1 MWKQGDTNSAVIT
14 QIHGQEIFSVKMQL
28 FFICLIHGW
37 SFLFILHGTF
47 CEYLINTSGN
57 LCADTMKI
65 IKMHWM
71 DDYQLLEKDSDGSA
85 SLSSF
90 DLLQV
95 LGPRSAGADWVRFH
109 EHNWLNPARQL
120 PARALQEHAP
130 RANFSAWKHIA
141 NHKSESVR
149 ESAHF
154 MGFGCGCW
162 KRLQSWGAGL
172 GVLGSASA
180 PSPEK

>member
-1 MWKQGDTNSAVIT
+1 MDDL
-14 QIHGQEIFSVKMQL
+14 FSL
-28 FFICLIHGW
+28 FYTGH
-37 SFLFILHGTF
+37 FL

-71 DDYQLLEKDSDGSA
+71 DDYQLLEKDSDGSV

-109 EHNWLNPARQL
+109 EHN
-120 PARALQEHAP
+120 
-130 RANFSAWKHIA
+130 
-141 NHKSESVR
+141 
-149 ESAHF
+149 
-154 MGFGCGCW
+154 
-162 KRLQSWGAGL
+162 
-172 GVLGSASA
+172 
-180 PSPEK
+180 